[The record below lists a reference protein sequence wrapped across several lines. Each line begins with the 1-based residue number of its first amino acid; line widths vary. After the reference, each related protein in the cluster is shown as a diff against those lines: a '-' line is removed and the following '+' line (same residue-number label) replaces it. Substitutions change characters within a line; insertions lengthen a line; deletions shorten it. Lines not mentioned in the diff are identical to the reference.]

1 VERRLT
7 PGPAAPVPYGY
18 VAGHGGT
25 AVTLLHE
32 KRMVRGV
39 ATVNSRYRHANGRV
53 AQNWPYPLIDLRRRT
68 EQVDIADHE
77 AV

>member
-1 VERRLT
+1 M
-7 PGPAAPVPYGY
+7 
-18 VAGHGGT
+18 
-25 AVTLLHE
+25 TLLHE